1 MVVSV
6 SLRQILKKTK
16 IISLVILLAIMIFYI
31 IPKLFILLWDAGEI
45 DSKDYDHRLLEKPLR
60 VERQL

>member
-1 MVVSV
+1 MVVNV

-16 IISLVILLAIMIFYI
+16 IISLVILLAIMLFYI

-45 DSKDYDHRLLEKPLR
+45 DSKDHDHRLLEKPLR